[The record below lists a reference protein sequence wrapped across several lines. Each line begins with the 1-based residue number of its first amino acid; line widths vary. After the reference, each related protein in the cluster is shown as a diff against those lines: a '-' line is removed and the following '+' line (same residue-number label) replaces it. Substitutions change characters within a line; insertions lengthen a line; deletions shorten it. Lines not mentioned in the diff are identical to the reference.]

1 LRGTSNNAKSYS
13 HTFDREPA
21 DAFTVIVGRKAPS
34 RWIVKENSSTAQ
46 SQEEYL
52 KKYDSLNKRYEDI
65 VCELE
70 KQKEERTSRQ
80 QQDKAMSTF
89 TRTLRKNPQVLEE
102 WDDTIWTVMVDKG
115 IVGTNGGI
123 RFLFNNGAEIE
134 VGGE

>member
-1 LRGTSNNAKSYS
+1 M
-13 HTFDREPA
+13 
-21 DAFTVIVGRKAPS
+21 
-34 RWIVKENSSTAQ
+34 
-46 SQEEYL
+46 